1 MSDSA
6 QVEQMTPDVYDATL
20 TVVKSVQG
28 MRNRYVEHLLN
39 PHTNEAQL
47 ELPIIRVAVVRSPR
61 YGYLFP
67 MDVSDSTRQKKL
79 ADVYDVATMLRTDA
93 ETPERAISHRVMES
107 TGHDS
112 SLSVTGEESLVYKR
126 KREAAARYSGVTALE
141 AMALLCGYSEADV
154 SVLSADEVSRAFGY
168 VLACAVQM
176 PWSFVQVCLAEDIDA
191 SLVVSLSGSHDES
204 SLGRLS

>member
-6 QVEQMTPDVYDATL
+6 QVEQMSPDVYDATL
-20 TVVKSVQG
+20 KVVQSIQLK
-28 MRNRYVEHLLN
+28 RNRYVEYSLN
-39 PHTNEAQL
+39 PDTDGSRFD
-47 ELPIIRVAVVRSPR
+47 LPIIRRSVRASR
-61 YGYLFP
+61 YSYLFP
-67 MDVSDSTRQKKL
+67 VGVADSTRMSKL
-79 ADVYDVATMLRTDA
+79 TDFFDVATMLRTDA
-93 ETPERAISHRVMES
+93 ETPERAISHRIMES

-112 SLSVTGEESLVYKR
+112 SLSVTGEEGLVHQR
-126 KREAAARYSGVTALE
+126 KSEAAARYGGVTALE

-176 PWSFVQVCLAEDIDA
+176 PWSFIQMCLAEDIDA

-204 SLGRLS
+204 SFGRLV

>member
-20 TVVKSVQG
+20 AVVKSIQLR
-28 MRNRYVEHLLN
+28 RNRYVEHSLN
-39 PHTNEAQL
+39 PNTNNAQS
-47 ELPIIRVAVVRSPR
+47 ELPIIKRSVTRSSR
-61 YGYLFP
+61 YSYLFP
-67 MDVSDSTRQKKL
+67 VGVSDSTRKSKL
-79 ADVYDVATMLRTDA
+79 TEVFEVATMLRTDA
-93 ETPERAISHRVMES
+93 ETPERSISHRIMES

-112 SLSVTGEESLVYKR
+112 SLSVTGEDGLVHQR
-126 KREAAARYSGVTALE
+126 KREAAARYGGVTALE

-154 SVLSADEVSRAFGY
+154 SVLGADEVSRAFGY

-176 PWSFVQVCLAEDIDA
+176 PWSFVQMCLAEDIDA

-204 SLGRLS
+204 SFGRLV